1 MSKKL
6 STLGVGATFE
16 VPVKSAYRSFLGDYV
31 VFKMADKNHSGY
43 PSGAIT
49 LITDKIIALLCSDAK
64 EPNNSDSNR
73 RSYGNNRHIH
83 SNILQWL
90 NSNAAAGKWYSAKH
104 GQDAPPSSANVWDN
118 VNPYDTWAGFLH
130 RKNVPC
136 KHNGSRACKRKRDC
150 RGFKAGLVQRQHKPP
165 CLLYASGH

>member
-6 STLGVGATFE
+6 STLGVGTTFE

-64 EPNNSDSNR
+64 EPNR
-73 RSYGNNRHIH
+73 GGGGLFHYGR
-83 SNILQWL
+83 
-90 NSNAAAGKWYSAKH
+90 
-104 GQDAPPSSANVWDN
+104 
-118 VNPYDTWAGFLH
+118 F
-130 RKNVPC
+130 
-136 KHNGSRACKRKRDC
+136 
-150 RGFKAGLVQRQHKPP
+150 
-165 CLLYASGH
+165 YA